1 MENSTTTGIR
11 GTILS
16 GGPPTK
22 TTGDGSSPLTGEEP
36 AVALSVGG
44 EKPTTTQAPAD
55 GPRIT
60 AASKQI
66 DFASC
71 TALCAGAAGGRI
83 CARAP
88 GAFGGAI
95 SMPPDARVR
104 AVGGALL
111 HV

>member
-1 MENSTTTGIR
+1 MEITTSTGVR
-11 GTILS
+11 GTALS

-22 TTGDGSSPLTGEEP
+22 ATDDGSPPLTGKAP
-36 AVALSVGG
+36 AEALSVGG
-44 EKPTTTQAPAD
+44 EKPTTTQLEPAKGD
-55 GPRIT
+55 DEVT
-60 AASKQI
+60 V

-71 TALCAGAAGGRI
+71 SALCAGAAGGRI

-88 GAFGGAI
+88 GAFGGAV

-104 AVGGALL
+104 AGGGALL